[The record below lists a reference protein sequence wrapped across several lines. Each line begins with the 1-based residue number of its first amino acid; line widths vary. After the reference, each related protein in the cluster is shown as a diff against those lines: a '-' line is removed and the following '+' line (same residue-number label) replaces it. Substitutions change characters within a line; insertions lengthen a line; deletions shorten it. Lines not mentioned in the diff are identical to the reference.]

1 MIGVISMKNRGSF
14 LEHSI
19 EIKVEGFDR
28 QKLLTECTQRG
39 IIIKDIRSVS
49 EIETIITLMEW
60 DYEQFQRIAKNK
72 YKITIL
78 KEYGYKP
85 LIRKTFNKK
94 STIIGLLLFA
104 LILFYQST
112 FVSEIQILG
121 YRSYTEAEI
130 RDALRDA
137 GLYEGCS
144 KSVDLE
150 EVKLHIYKELDNIA
164 WIGVRY
170 MGNLAEV
177 TIAEGTITPKPVDK
191 SKPSHIVAKKE
202 GYVERTI
209 AREGMIAAEPGTYVK
224 PGDIL
229 ISGIVPVTS
238 TAYGTSAAE
247 MTERYVHASGEVY
260 AKVPYR
266 LFCYQE
272 KYKYI
277 KSPTGNY
284 IYGLRFE
291 LGDLKFNTA
300 KEYYKY
306 SNSTYMEKEI
316 LKIIRPIP
324 FTLGLVRV
332 EEVEVSKKQ
341 KSKDELQKEANRLA
355 RNIIAEKVPQNA
367 QILNKSLKFSPR
379 ENIIGVNI
387 MLETLEEIGEKKEIY
402 IGNTTD

>member
-1 MIGVISMKNRGSF
+1 M
-14 LEHSI
+14 
-19 EIKVEGFDR
+19 
-28 QKLLTECTQRG
+28 
-39 IIIKDIRSVS
+39 
-49 EIETIITLMEW
+49 
-60 DYEQFQRIAKNK
+60 
-72 YKITIL
+72 
-78 KEYGYKP
+78 
-85 LIRKTFNKK
+85 
-94 STIIGLLLFA
+94 LLFA
-104 LILFYQST
+104 LILL
-112 FVSEIQILG
+112 SEYICIRDPILG

-191 SKPSHIVAKKE
+191 SKPSHIVAK
-202 GYVERTI
+202 RRLCR
-209 AREGMIAAEPGTYVK
+209 AHNSREGMIAAEPGTYVK

-355 RNIIAEKVPQNA
+355 RNIIAEKY
-367 QILNKSLKFSPR
+367 LK
-379 ENIIGVNI
+379 
-387 MLETLEEIGEKKEIY
+387 MHKY
-402 IGNTTD
+402 